1 MKTTIE
7 IDVRLVEAAAQLAE
21 AEGTTLDAVIE
32 DAVRARVEC
41 EPGNPWARRAV
52 PRDLLHE
59 PASKILD
66 DIAGAVERQR
76 ERQANSWPE

>member
-1 MKTTIE
+1 VKTTIE
-7 IDVRLVEAAAQLAE
+7 IDSALVEAAEQLARI
-21 AEGTTLDAVIE
+21 EGTTLDAVIE

-41 EPGNPWARRAV
+41 EPANPWLRTVV
-52 PRDLLHE
+52 PRELIYE

-76 ERQANSWPE
+76 ERQADN